1 MRCLK
6 LAGSLSAAVA
16 PLAMLLLGAAGAGAA
31 SAPEKFN
38 IKLNAGE
45 AYLISDA
52 GAAEVVYTR
61 GPDCFS
67 VQSRPNGDLL
77 VLGACRSEGTITTR
91 HNGNPAVYHVTV
103 NALANPNNPLAPGKS
118 PHALNDDGGPVE
130 APSKPAPGGSGSDAT
145 GGAAPTGSATER
157 GGLHMETVA
166 PSSPQPAPVAV
177 LPSQMVP
184 PVPPPAP
191 AQTQAAPLGKYK
203 TDPPA
208 VLRHHEGMVR
218 GPFPIPP
225 GVLTLMNGTAQ
236 IYDFPAQISR
246 VAVSNSKI
254 ADIQVVNPH
263 QLMLVAHNPG
273 FATLA
278 VWDDV
283 GQWEQHQVRV
293 ERHSHQQ
300 VMLNVTV
307 AEVDRTRIE
316 QEGIDIGVTLKQ
328 LGVSFVS
335 LPGGVASPYSTS
347 LGFLGSPASNI
358 QGFAPPGG
366 VPFPLALSNNITY
379 ALAAQNSAVATNSF
393 FQFLEEHQLAR
404 VLAQPQLLANSGET
418 AKFLSGGEIPI
429 VIAQALN
436 TSIVFK
442 QFGTSVKFLP
452 TVIGDREIELEVKP
466 EVSKPDYALGVQLFG
481 FTVPAFLT
489 QRAETD
495 VRMKENQTLIIAGLI
510 QNDTTSQVRKVP
522 YLGDMPYLGSLFRNT
537 QYNHVKTEL
546 VMAVTPQIVGGIPSG
561 GEIAL
566 PTERGPLSPQETQ
579 TTPTRTPDAS
589 RQRLY

>member
-1 MRCLK
+1 M
-6 LAGSLSAAVA
+6 
-16 PLAMLLLGAAGAGAA
+16 
-31 SAPEKFN
+31 
-38 IKLNAGE
+38 
-45 AYLISDA
+45 
-52 GAAEVVYTR
+52 
-61 GPDCFS
+61 
-67 VQSRPNGDLL
+67 
-77 VLGACRSEGTITTR
+77 
-91 HNGNPAVYHVTV
+91 
-103 NALANPNNPLAPGKS
+103 
-118 PHALNDDGGPVE
+118 
-130 APSKPAPGGSGSDAT
+130 
-145 GGAAPTGSATER
+145 
-157 GGLHMETVA
+157 
-166 PSSPQPAPVAV
+166 
-177 LPSQMVP
+177 
-184 PVPPPAP
+184 
-191 AQTQAAPLGKYK
+191 
-203 TDPPA
+203 
-208 VLRHHEGMVR
+208 
-218 GPFPIPP
+218 
-225 GVLTLMNGTAQ
+225 
-236 IYDFPAQISR
+236 
-246 VAVSNSKI
+246 
-254 ADIQVVNPH
+254 
-263 QLMLVAHNPG
+263 
-273 FATLA
+273 
-278 VWDDV
+278 
-283 GQWEQHQVRV
+283 
-293 ERHSHQQ
+293 
-300 VMLNVTV
+300 
-307 AEVDRTRIE
+307 
-316 QEGIDIGVTLKQ
+316 
-328 LGVSFVS
+328 
-335 LPGGVASPYSTS
+335 
-347 LGFLGSPASNI
+347 
-358 QGFAPPGG
+358 
-366 VPFPLALSNNITY
+366 
-379 ALAAQNSAVATNSF
+379 
-393 FQFLEEHQLAR
+393 AR